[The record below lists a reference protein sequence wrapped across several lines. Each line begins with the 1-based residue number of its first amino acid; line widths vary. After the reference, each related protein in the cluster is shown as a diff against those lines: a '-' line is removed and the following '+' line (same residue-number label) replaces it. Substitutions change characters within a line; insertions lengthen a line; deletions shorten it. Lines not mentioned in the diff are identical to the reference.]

1 MSSPAITVTKIDDI
15 GPRKPVG
22 HSSPPV
28 QVASS
33 KKHHKSSMK
42 TYPKGVLK
50 KTHKI
55 KIKAVADPAK
65 PAPLKKSDRK
75 HTIRIITEKGAKLR
89 RKTIKNK
96 VHRLSDA
103 KVKELVTKHGL
114 LKNPNAPVP
123 LMREMLEGGMLAG
136 FISEK

>member
-1 MSSPAITVTKIDDI
+1 MQPITVTKIDDI

-22 HSSPPV
+22 QSSAPV
-28 QVASS
+28 QVASA
-33 KKHHKSSMK
+33 KKHHKTSMK

-55 KIKAVADPAK
+55 KIKPVSDPAK
-65 PAPLKKSDRK
+65 SAPVKKSMRK
-75 HTIRIITEKGAKLR
+75 HTIRLMTDKGAHIR

-96 VHRLSDA
+96 VRKLSDA

-114 LKNPNAPVP
+114 LKNPSAPIP
-123 LMREMLEGGMLAG
+123 LMREMLEGGMIAG
-136 FISEK
+136 FISEN